1 MKKILLSVI
10 IVFLNSIVLAQ
21 SYIDLNQLGEG
32 YYLVNKPSQS
42 KQIDGS
48 PYYND
53 NWLPAVVKIKGK
65 GECYTDSLKYNI
77 FTNSLLFSYKKI
89 EYYVENSNDVVY
101 FTIGDTKFIN
111 FACAEDGSQY
121 FFEVICDG
129 ERLKLVRKYN
139 CTIVEGK
146 PSDGINPARN
156 DKFAKDYR
164 YFTIFKY
171 QPAKQFRMRKSN
183 LVELMADHHDEIV
196 RYIKDNRLK
205 MKRQEDFVKVF
216 AYYNTLP

>member
-1 MKKILLSVI
+1 MSVI
-10 IVFLNSIVLAQ
+10 IVLMNSIVFAQ
-21 SYIDLNQLGEG
+21 RYIDLNQLGEG

-53 NWLPAVVKIKGK
+53 KWLPAVVKIKGK
-65 GECYTDSLKYNI
+65 GEYYVDSLKYNI

-89 EYYVENSNDVVY
+89 EYYVGKSNDLEY

-111 FACAEDGSQY
+111 FTSAEDGSQNFY
-121 FFEVICDG
+121 EVLCDG
-129 ERLKLVRKYN
+129 ERLKLVRNYN

-164 YFTIFKY
+164 YFTIKKN
-171 QPAKQFRMRKSN
+171 QPARQFRMKKNS
-183 LVELMADHHDEIV
+183 LVELMADHHDEIA
-196 RYIKDNRLK
+196 RYIKDKRLK
-205 MKRQEDFVKVF
+205 MKQQEDFVKVF
-216 AYYNTLP
+216 DYYNTLQ